1 MPKTPFKIDTM
12 AFSVRLPLELADW
25 VNEQAARTG
34 SFNQAIREALD
45 DARTLYGL
53 PDVLV
58 EQLDAEAKDLS
69 KSRRDYI
76 VHLLAM
82 RAAELLK
89 AGGMK
94 PPKDK
99 KPR

>member
-1 MPKTPFKIDTM
+1 MNYVTTGIGEY
-12 AFSVRLPLELADW
+12 LP
-25 VNEQAARTG
+25 RTG

-58 EQLDAEAKDLS
+58 EQLDAEAKALS

-76 VHLLAM
+76 VHLLAT

-89 AGGMK
+89 AGGMT

-99 KPR
+99 KQR